1 MWERGIP
8 DEPNTRLR
16 SVLQW
21 ATVLLCMNRSEAM
34 GRAVTRE
41 LEGKV
46 ATGLQSCPQKEPEPL
61 REMVRQ
67 NPGAAFLRL
76 KYKLMQKTKLRLLHA
91 SQVALVVKNP
101 PVKAQKR
108 TDKISIPGSRR
119 SPRRGHGNPQY
130 SCLENPMDRGA
141 WRATVHGNA
150 ESWT

>member
-1 MWERGIP
+1 MCVCEKERERKRKVWERGIP

-46 ATGLQSCPQKEPEPL
+46 ATDLQSCPQKEPEPL

-76 KYKLMQKTKLRLLHA
+76 KYKLMQKTKL
-91 SQVALVVKNP
+91 
-101 PVKAQKR
+101 KA
-108 TDKISIPGSRR
+108 
-119 SPRRGHGNPQY
+119 SPRFPGGTSGKEPACQSTKQNRQDFNPWV
-130 SCLENPMDRGA
+130 ETIP
-141 WRATVHGNA
+141 
-150 ESWT
+150 